1 MVSPVLDLNN
11 EVIKQLIYVKTNVG
25 GWFFDAF
32 LRMDHTSKLKITEH
46 PVQTGAAITDH
57 AFLEPTTLTMEIGMT
72 DVAKSIIP
80 DQFTGGWSR
89 SVTAYQVLLELQRQR
104 IPVQILTRLRLYKNM
119 LIEVISVPDD
129 YKTLYGLKVTVAF
142 KEILVAQVTTVK
154 ISQRPQ
160 VTDSTNRG
168 VVEPVESNKSILKDL
183 GDKLFGGTNN

>member
-11 EVIKQLIYVKTNVG
+11 EAIKQLVYVKTNVG

-57 AFLEPTTLTMEIGMT
+57 AFLEPATLTMEIGMT
-72 DVAKSIIP
+72 DVAESIIP
-80 DQFTGGWSR
+80 GQFTGGWSR
-89 SVTAYQVLLELQRQR
+89 SVTAYQLLLELQKQR
-104 IPVQILTRLRLYKNM
+104 IPVQILTRLKLYKNM

-129 YKTLYGLKVTVAF
+129 YKTLYGLKATVAF
-142 KEILVAQVTTVK
+142 KEILIAQVTTVK
-154 ISQRPQ
+154 ISTRPQ

-168 VVEPVESNKSILKDL
+168 VVEPVEPNKSILKDL
-183 GDKLFGGTNN
+183 GDKLFGGTKN